1 MFQFLQYT
9 DTNKIITV
17 EAQDGSEASYHLHHM
32 AYRCSVKRTGTVLYR
47 YGGDLFYALTVSL
60 GEARTRNPEFK
71 DNLSVVCLDL
81 NKKFHST
88 INYHHT
94 T

>member
-1 MFQFLQYT
+1 
-9 DTNKIITV
+9 
-17 EAQDGSEASYHLHHM
+17 M

-88 INYHHT
+88 IKFHYKLSPHNIECVNIEYFVSKIHPDIWKAMVIR
-94 T
+94 